1 MFTRGRR
8 HPDTPRPMASYQLPQ
23 FAIPESV
30 PLMLAGQDPGLLD
43 STQRTRI
50 LSNPSSQLLFAS
62 YHPRAGASAYNNT
75 NTTDQGYTLSN
86 RAVIEVLPDGNC
98 LWRLVPLAIGA
109 SSFLDEGS
117 WPRLID
123 ICGCVSCRKCV
134 FEH

>member
-1 MFTRGRR
+1 
-8 HPDTPRPMASYQLPQ
+8 MASYPLPQ
-23 FAIPESV
+23 FAIPESI

-43 STQRTRI
+43 STQRARI
-50 LSNPSSQLLFAS
+50 LSNTSSQLLFAS

-75 NTTDQGYTLSN
+75 NTADQGHPLSN

-117 WPRLID
+117 WPRLIN
-123 ICGCVSCRKCV
+123 ICGCVSNRIRV